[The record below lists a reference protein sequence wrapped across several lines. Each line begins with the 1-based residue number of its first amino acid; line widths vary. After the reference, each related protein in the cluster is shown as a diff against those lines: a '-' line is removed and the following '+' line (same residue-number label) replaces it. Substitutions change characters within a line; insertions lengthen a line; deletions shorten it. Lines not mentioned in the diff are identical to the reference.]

1 MSVEAELKFRVSL
14 RKLSSL
20 AKAELAGARRGAPSE
35 QDRVS
40 TYFDANKHK
49 LKRNGFIKRRR
60 LKNWL
65 ERASATEDRPLRQS
79 TPGTMR
85 GRRE

>member
-1 MSVEAELKFRVSL
+1 MSVEAELKFRVSP

-20 AKAELAGARRGAPSE
+20 AKAELAGTRRGAPSE

-49 LKRNGFIKRRR
+49 LKRNGFIKRRLEKLAGAR
-60 LKNWL
+60 LGNG
-65 ERASATEDRPLRQS
+65 RSAPAAVNA
-79 TPGTMR
+79 
-85 GRRE
+85 

>member
-1 MSVEAELKFRVSL
+1 MSVEAELKFRVSP

-20 AKAELAGARRGAPSE
+20 AKAELAGTRRGARSE

-40 TYFDANKHK
+40 TCDANKHK

-65 ERASATEDRPLRQS
+65 ERASATEDRPPRQS